1 MRKTNCLTSAMLKV
15 GMRRETKMSFTRDQV
30 TRYCALSGDD
40 NAIHRDRDAARLRF
54 PEVADIV
61 IPGGLIQIGI
71 TGIFGSQFPGDG
83 TLGLAFTPERM
94 RKPVC
99 PEEEILVTLEITK
112 IRGPILE
119 IEIDIHDDQGERI
132 GGAQAK
138 VIAPDDAYR
147 QWWERQ

>member
-1 MRKTNCLTSAMLKV
+1 MNKTNCLTVAMLKV
-15 GMRRETKMSFTRDQV
+15 GMRREIKMSFARDQV
-30 TRYCALSGDD
+30 TQYCVLCGDD

-54 PEVADIV
+54 PNITDIV
-61 IPGGLIQIGI
+61 VPGGLIQISI

-83 TLGLAFTPERM
+83 TLGLTFNPERM

-99 PEEEILVTLEITK
+99 PGEEILVSLEITK

-119 IEIDIHDDQGERI
+119 IDVGMRDDQGERI